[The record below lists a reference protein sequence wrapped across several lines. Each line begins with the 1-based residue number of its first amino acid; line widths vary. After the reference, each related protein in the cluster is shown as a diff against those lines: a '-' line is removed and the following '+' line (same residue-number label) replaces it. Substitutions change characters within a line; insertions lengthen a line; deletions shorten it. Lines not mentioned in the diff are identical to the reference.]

1 MFKKCINNLKI
12 LDKKTLSDVN
22 AEKTKQNLL
31 AKTLVVIII
40 AAISISII
48 FTFYI
53 YRTLEYFPDLSLISQ
68 TSDQTTQIYDLN
80 DKLVANIHAD
90 EDRVSVPLKAIS
102 IWLQHAV
109 ISVEDVRF
117 YEHHGIDLI
126 GTLRAATSNTHSEG
140 TQGGST
146 LTQQLV
152 KNSFLKPER
161 SIKRKF
167 VEAILAMK
175 IENAYPKDKIL
186 EMYLNQIYW
195 GNLCYGAEKAAKR
208 YFKKPAKNLDLAEAA
223 LLAGLLKAPEGLSP
237 YRNFKGAKARQINVL
252 HKMKEYGYIND
263 TQMKNAIKEELTIYP
278 SVQKNCNYG
287 YFIHYITTE
296 LRNRYGDDAIRRGG
310 FRVYTT
316 LDPQVQELGEKIIKA
331 GTGRLRGNGAR
342 QGALVSINVEKGYIQ
357 AIVGG
362 VDFDKSNFNRA
373 FQGKRPPGSSF
384 KPIVYLTGFRLNLI
398 TPESHILDGPIS
410 FYTGWGYW
418 SPHNWD
424 GRYMGV
430 LTVRKALSLSRNTP
444 TVRLGI
450 RCGLDRIIQTAR
462 FLGVKGYIDRNFSI
476 LLGSFGVSPLELA
489 TAYSTF
495 ARDGVYIEPI
505 AIRKIENTK
514 GQLIEINNP
523 APVRV
528 VESKYVRW
536 LNSILMDVIETG
548 TGTFAKQEGRQVAG
562 KTGTTDMVKD
572 VWFTGFT
579 PDTVTSIWLG
589 NDENQPLHG
598 VFSFNA
604 AQLWGEFTKEYYKI
618 KNIPPKPFLTTDSLI
633 KEREKSDKSKKRR

>member
-1 MFKKCINNLKI
+1 LYQTLK
-12 LDKKTLSDVN
+12 
-22 AEKTKQNLL
+22 
-31 AKTLVVIII
+31 
-40 AAISISII
+40 
-48 FTFYI
+48 
-53 YRTLEYFPDLSLISQ
+53 YFPDLSILSE
-68 TSDQTTQIYDLN
+68 TSDQTTQIYDVYN
-80 DKLVANIHAD
+80 KLVANVHAD
-90 EDRVSVPLKAIS
+90 EDRVSVPIKDIS

-109 ISVEDVRF
+109 VAVEDVRF
-117 YEHHGIDLI
+117 YEHHGVDLV

-161 SIKRKF
+161 SIKRKL

-175 IENAYPKDKIL
+175 LENIYSKDKIL

-195 GNLCYGAEKAAKR
+195 GNRSYGAEKASKR
-208 YFKKPAKNLDLAEAA
+208 YFKKTAKQLDLAESAM
-223 LLAGLLKAPEGLSP
+223 LAGLLKAPEGLSP
-237 YRNFKGAKARQINVL
+237 YRNFKAAKARQVTVL
-252 HKMKEYGYIND
+252 GKMKEYGYIND
-263 TQMKNAIKEELTIYP
+263 VEMANAINENIKFFTTE
-278 SVQKNCNYG
+278 QKNCKYP

-296 LRNRYGDDAIRRGG
+296 LRNRYGEGAVKRGG

-316 LDPQVQELGEKIIKA
+316 LDPKIQALGEKIIKEQ
-331 GTGRLRGNGAR
+331 TDKLRGNGAR
-342 QGALVSINVEKGYIQ
+342 QGALVSINVDKGYIQ

-362 VDFDKSNFNRA
+362 ADFEKSNFNRA

-384 KPIVYLTGFRLNLI
+384 KPVVYLTAFRLNYI
-398 TPESHILDGPIS
+398 TPDSPIMDAPIS
-410 FYTGWGYW
+410 FNTGWNIW

-424 GRYMGV
+424 GRYMGR
-430 LTVRKALSLSRNTP
+430 LTIRKALSLSRNTP
-444 TVRLGI
+444 TVRLGL
-450 RCGLDRIIQTAR
+450 RCGLDKIIQTAR
-462 FLGVKGYIDRNFSI
+462 FLGIKGYIDRNFSI

-505 AIRKIENTK
+505 AIRKIENSK

-523 APVRV
+523 APIRV
-528 VESKYVRW
+528 VQSKYVRW
-536 LNSILMDVIETG
+536 LNSILVDVIKSG
-548 TGTFAKQEGRQVAG
+548 TGTFAAQEGREVAG
-562 KTGTTDMVKD
+562 KTGTTDQVKD
-572 VWFTGFT
+572 VWFTGYT

-604 AQLWGEFTKEYYKI
+604 AMIWGEFTKGYYKI
-618 KNIPPKPFLTTDSLI
+618 KNIPPRPFLTIGMPDAKNS
-633 KEREKSDKSKKRR
+633 REKIIRSNKKNVTGSAHPDR